1 MYNFEDKIKK
11 ILISRNKRNIND
23 LSRDQLLTSGKKYI
37 SAAILF
43 PLIQRNNDLNV
54 ILTRRPEEMMH
65 HPGQVCFPGGKYNS
79 NDKNMENC
87 AKREAKEEIGIEKKC
102 INILGELDHCF
113 TGTGFKIA
121 PIVALINNNY
131 IPKVNKREVSEVF
144 EVPLNYFLDF
154 ENRKIIS
161 NVYKGKNYSF
171 YEYLW
176 KDKKV
181 WGSTAKIIVNFC
193 DILKKY
199 I

>member
-102 INILGELDHCF
+102 INILGELPLILRS
-113 TGTGFKIA
+113 FKLTNFEFF
-121 PIVALINNNY
+121 VA
-131 IPKVNKREVSEVF
+131 
-144 EVPLNYFLDF
+144 
-154 ENRKIIS
+154 
-161 NVYKGKNYSF
+161 
-171 YEYLW
+171 
-176 KDKKV
+176 
-181 WGSTAKIIVNFC
+181 
-193 DILKKY
+193 
-199 I
+199 